1 MKARGIRITTQS
13 ALQQL
18 VGQMDISDK
27 VTRTLYL
34 IFIFTLSSLP
44 GALAQAANIYSL
56 CLSLLGRQASPQ
68 MNAIHK

>member
-1 MKARGIRITTQS
+1 MKAGGIRITTQS

-44 GALAQAANIYSL
+44 GALAQAANI
-56 CLSLLGRQASPQ
+56 
-68 MNAIHK
+68 